1 MPYFV
6 SEDDFHTFAQ
16 PKHDNGQSASKIGVL
31 CKDVFHEV
39 ENRVELDPVGAEA
52 EVEGN
57 EEPGVLLSDSLLM
70 RAVVLEI
77 LAAIYIYERNDDV
90 IEEEVGC
97 LSSQP
102 EETERVE
109 EEEKAWEHVAYQL
122 KPLELELDLSLFLL
136 SHSDYNNI

>member
-1 MPYFV
+1 MISIPSLSQSMTIA
-6 SEDDFHTFAQ
+6 SE
-16 PKHDNGQSASKIGVL
+16 IGVVGEDIL
-31 CKDVFHEV
+31 HEV
-39 ENRVELDPVGAEA
+39 ENRVELDPVGTKAEI
-52 EVEGN
+52 EGN
-57 EEPGVLLSDSLLM
+57 EEPGVLLSDSLFVWG
-70 RAVVLEI
+70 VVLEI

-122 KPLELELDLSLFLL
+122 KPVELELDLSLFLL